1 MEILRHLVEWVVAWA
16 ESPYGPAALFVISFA
31 ESSFFPVPPDVL
43 LIALSIANP
52 PTALVF
58 ALVCMIG
65 SVLGGM
71 LGHQIGRRGGRPVAI
86 KLFGEEKIML
96 VQRLY
101 QRYDVW
107 AILIA
112 AFTPIP
118 YKVFSISAGVFELDF
133 GRFVIASAIGRGA
146 RFFLVGGLIFAFGE
160 TIQYYLSQ
168 YFELAVTLFAV
179 LFVAGFLLI
188 HASARVIRRRERA
201 RNAVD
206 SSASQ
211 QAKPN

>member
-1 MEILRHLVEWVVAWA
+1 MLRHLVEWVVAWA
-16 ESPYGPAALFVISFA
+16 ESPYGPAALFAIAFA

-43 LIALSIANP
+43 LIPLSIANHSA
-52 PTALVF
+52 ALVF
-58 ALVCMIG
+58 ALVCTIG
-65 SVLGGM
+65 SVLGGI
-71 LGHQIGRRGGRPVAI
+71 LGHQIGKRGGRPIAL

-118 YKVFSISAGVFELDF
+118 YKVFTISAGVFELDF
-133 GRFVIASAIGRGA
+133 GRFILASAIGRGA
-146 RFFLVGGLIFAFGE
+146 RFFLVGGLIFAFGD
-160 TIQYYLSQ
+160 TIQHYISQ
-168 YFELAVTLFAV
+168 YFELAVTLFAL
-179 LFVAGFLLI
+179 LFVGGFVLI
-188 HASARVIRRRERA
+188 NVSARVIRRREQA
-201 RNAVD
+201 RDSVE

-211 QAKPN
+211 QTNPN

>member
-1 MEILRHLVEWVVAWA
+1 M
-16 ESPYGPAALFVISFA
+16 
-31 ESSFFPVPPDVL
+31 
-43 LIALSIANP
+43 
-52 PTALVF
+52 
-58 ALVCMIG
+58 
-65 SVLGGM
+65 
-71 LGHQIGRRGGRPVAI
+71 RGGRPIAL

-118 YKVFSISAGVFELDF
+118 YKVFTVSAGVFELNF
-133 GRFVIASAIGRGA
+133 GRFVLASAIGRGA

-160 TIQYYLSQ
+160 TIQYYISQ

-179 LFVAGFLLI
+179 LFVGGFVLI
-188 HASARVIRRRERA
+188 NATARVLRRREQA
-201 RNAVD
+201 RDSVE
-206 SSASQ
+206 SSASRH
-211 QAKPN
+211 ANPN

>member
-1 MEILRHLVEWVVAWA
+1 MAWA
-16 ESPYGPAALFVISFA
+16 ESPYGPAALFAIAFA

-43 LIALSIANP
+43 LIPLSIANP
-52 PTALVF
+52 PAALVF
-58 ALVCMIG
+58 ALVCTVG
-65 SVLGGM
+65 SVLGGI
-71 LGHQIGRRGGRPVAI
+71 LGHQVGMRGGRPIAL
-86 KLFGEEKIML
+86 KLFGEEKILL

-118 YKVFSISAGVFELDF
+118 YKVFTVSAGVFELNF
-133 GRFVIASAIGRGA
+133 GRFVLASAIGRGG

-160 TIQYYLSQ
+160 TVQQLISQ

-179 LFVAGFLLI
+179 LFVGGFVLI
-188 HASARVIRRRERA
+188 NASARVIRRREQA
-201 RNAVD
+201 RDSVE
-206 SSASQ
+206 SSASH
-211 QAKPN
+211 QANPN

>member
-1 MEILRHLVEWVVAWA
+1 MAWA
-16 ESPYGPAALFVISFA
+16 ESPYGPAALFAIAFA

-43 LIALSIANP
+43 LIPLSIANP
-52 PTALVF
+52 SAALVF
-58 ALVCMIG
+58 ALVCTLG
-65 SVLGGM
+65 SVLGGI
-71 LGHQIGRRGGRPVAI
+71 LGHQVGMRGGRPIAL

-118 YKVFSISAGVFELDF
+118 YKVFTVSAGVFELNF
-133 GRFVIASAIGRGA
+133 GRFVLASAIGRGA

-160 TIQYYLSQ
+160 TIQHYISQ

-179 LFVAGFLLI
+179 LFVGGFILI
-188 HASARVIRRRERA
+188 NAAARVIRRREQA
-201 RNAVD
+201 GDSVE
-206 SSASQ
+206 SSASGP
-211 QAKPN
+211 ANPN

>member
-1 MEILRHLVEWVVAWA
+1 
-16 ESPYGPAALFVISFA
+16 
-31 ESSFFPVPPDVL
+31 
-43 LIALSIANP
+43 
-52 PTALVF
+52 
-58 ALVCMIG
+58 
-65 SVLGGM
+65 M

-107 AILIA
+107 AVLVA

-118 YKVFSISAGVFELDF
+118 YKVFSISAGLFELDF
-133 GRFVIASAIGRGA
+133 RRFVIASAIGRGA

-188 HASARVIRRRERA
+188 NASARVIRRRERA
-201 RNAVD
+201 RNSVD
-206 SSASQ
+206 PSASR
-211 QAKPN
+211 QANPN